1 MWLLQLC
8 ESCACKDFDF
18 PEAVVLGDAQ
28 QGSTNTTSLSTST
41 IVGSQAIID
50 ELNSGR
56 ADLSLYPTPVTSS
69 T

>member
-1 MWLLQLC
+1 MHPSTTTELQANA
-8 ESCACKDFDF
+8 SIISA
-18 PEAVVLGDAQ
+18 
-28 QGSTNTTSLSTST
+28 ST